1 MTTNQAKRVATQ
13 INTPEDIVDHIIKKD
28 IVLHSSE
35 ILHKLLKKY
44 PDEPGLIRVQA
55 DQLKKNGLL
64 NGAAGLYSKAASLFL
79 AKDKIPAAIAL
90 KTMQWRINSPT
101 KEDVK
106 NFLAN
111 LKKPAG
117 DDSPIKSFFSQLN
130 IQEFFALFSQF
141 KIIYLPS
148 EYTVKKVGDLED
160 SLNFVISGSL
170 KDSLYDTIDSRDK
183 VYREPVLYFDE
194 NDYFG
199 DIYPFDRDKKSN
211 SYIETKSQVELLR
224 ISKERLRKICT
235 KYSKIEHGLLNLLK
249 VRSKASLDNSRAKLR
264 DVRRIHLKMELGLEI
279 LLNGSQNTSIY
290 LSGFS
295 SDISIGG
302 IRFVLDDIGLD
313 SFSEILSFENGMK
326 DAKVQVN
333 FPIEDLKVS
342 IPGKIVWLSPV
353 SHEGRKTIALG
364 VEFDKMSPKL
374 KGLLMMFFNSFHEK

>member
-1 MTTNQAKRVATQ
+1 MTTNQVKRVTTQ

-55 DQLKKNGLL
+55 DQLKKNGVL
-64 NGAAGLYSKAASLFL
+64 NGAARLYSKAAKLFL
-79 AKDKIPAAIAL
+79 EKDKIPAAIAL

-101 KEDVK
+101 EEDVK

-111 LKKPAG
+111 LKKPDG
-117 DDSPIKSFFSQLN
+117 GGSPIRLFFCQLN
-130 IQEFFALFSQF
+130 IQEFLALFSQF
-141 KIIYLPS
+141 KIIHLPS
-148 EYTVKKVGDLED
+148 EHTLKKVGDLEN

-224 ISKERLRKICT
+224 ISKEKLRKICT
-235 KYSKIEHGLLNLLK
+235 KYPKIEHGLLNLLK
-249 VRSKASLDNSRAKLR
+249 VRSKESLDNSRAKLR
-264 DVRRIHLKMELGLEI
+264 DVRRIHLKLELGIEI
-279 LLNGSQNTSIY
+279 LLNGSLNTSIY

-313 SFSEILSFENGMK
+313 SFSEILSFEKGMK

-374 KGLLMMFFNSFHEK
+374 KGLLMMFFNSCHEK